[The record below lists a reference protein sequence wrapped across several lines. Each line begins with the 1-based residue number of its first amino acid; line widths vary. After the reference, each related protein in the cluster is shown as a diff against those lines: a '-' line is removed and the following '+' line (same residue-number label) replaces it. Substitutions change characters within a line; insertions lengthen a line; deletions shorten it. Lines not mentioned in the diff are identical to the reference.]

1 MGIPIDDE
9 PLEPT
14 DEARAGPVSRP
25 PEKVTYGEVSPGDS
39 ADQMHEVS
47 PGWTI
52 GRRSSDPE
60 VAEGDAIDQA
70 MSVPVEDADI

>member
-1 MGIPIDDE
+1 MGILIDDE

-14 DEARAGPVSRP
+14 DEARVGPAPRP
-25 PEKVTYGEVSPGDS
+25 PEKLTHDEVSPGDS

-52 GRRSSDPE
+52 GRRTSDPE

-70 MSVPVEDADI
+70 ISVPVDDADI